1 MTDEQVAHTCLAVAT
16 IAAPIYAQYMTMPM
30 KLHEAMRLAVR
41 DAVALSG
48 AVREFMEESL

>member
-1 MTDEQVAHTCLAVAT
+1 MTDEQVAQTCLAVAT
-16 IAAPIYAQYMTMPM
+16 IAAPIYAQYMTIPM